1 MNERQFWEHPLGSW
15 LNDVALGSE
24 PVIEERSWRAPSRLD
39 LPLQYGELCDG
50 VLLSFLF
57 HQIDPSSVDVVSP
70 REVRV
75 DQGDSRAKQR
85 LFVALIDAIRKLY
98 RWHWHRQWEWNR
110 VSPIVT
116 KHRPINGPP
125 HWPLSVQRPAQ
136 KRPQNDS
143 GDDDSKAVGK
153 YGDVARRTEVV
164 PSPTAAR
171 RTRFPNRPLP
181 RLSLVGRFQL
191 DGAQPLYPSGHRP
204 TLSAL

>member
-98 RWHWHRQWEWNR
+98 RRRLRQLI
-110 VSPIVT
+110 VLSPPDIISIVRNP
-116 KHRPINGPP
+116 RPDSSAY
-125 HWPLSVQRPAQ
+125 SVCAMNSTSSRDRDNPVECA
-136 KRPQNDS
+136 
-143 GDDDSKAVGK
+143 
-153 YGDVARRTEVV
+153 
-164 PSPTAAR
+164 
-171 RTRFPNRPLP
+171 
-181 RLSLVGRFQL
+181 SLL
-191 DGAQPLYPSGHRP
+191 DL
-204 TLSAL
+204 